1 MVRAAIELGGA
12 AIVLVGIA
20 VSLWYGLYWMRHEK
34 RKLDRQEARE
44 EAEYKKEPL

>member
-12 AIVLVGIA
+12 AIIIVGCA
-20 VSLWYGLYWMRHEK
+20 VALWWGLYALRHEK

-44 EAEYKKEPL
+44 EAEYKKEPQ